1 MSLVRTNKFLFAKM
15 FVNSVHENRFEMFAN
30 CPDNPS
36 MNSVHTN
43 VHEHVHEHVHERS
56 YERSRTVHERVR
68 VFILHFYLI
77 AIIKSDISTL
87 IFKL

>member
-68 VFILHFYLI
+68 VFILHFYFI
-77 AIIKSDISTL
+77 DCSNNEFGIQVGY
-87 IFKL
+87 